1 MNYTFQNWFF
11 QFEDV
16 DSVVILA
23 QDYVSLTNSTIRVSA
38 QAIYTEQLLVSNSV
52 LNSSGLGYS
61 SGTGPGCGYFD

>member
-1 MNYTFQNWFF
+1 MCQPPLYYFPFLFDSVQYISNYSFALMNYTFQNWFF

-38 QAIYTEQLLVSNSV
+38 QAIYTE
-52 LNSSGLGYS
+52 
-61 SGTGPGCGYFD
+61 